1 MVQRIGRYH
10 LTTFVLAS
18 ALFLTASELQAQIV
32 RAPLTDGFQRTS
44 SINVSMDEMLGTQK
58 SRSVEEPILG
68 PGYPDLWIAEVQF
81 KPLRLMRLELTNPAT
96 GKVEKELVRY
106 LVWRMIRRDPT
117 ELAGKDR
124 AELERKLFD
133 PERDPSNDLDQKL
146 SLPLRLPRFVL
157 ETQDREGNV
166 LQAYTDEI
174 NPNVQA
180 AVFNR
185 EMGRR
190 GQNLR
195 LMNSIEAISEIG
207 DPILSAS
214 AAASAAA
221 AAGADKEAAAQAAE
235 AADAEAVAKAIY
247 GVAVWRNVDPSA
259 DFLSVSMSGFTNA
272 YRISQD
278 ASGERIVEEKVV
290 VQRFARPGDQYLQ
303 DETEFR
309 IIDEVDTDSDGK
321 ADTRFPIWKYRLRTT
336 KLDIPEMD
344 SVLRNV
350 RKTAEQPT
358 APVEN

>member
-1 MVQRIGRYH
+1 MVQSIGRFH
-10 LTTFVLAS
+10 LTTFVLAAACFVSTS
-18 ALFLTASELQAQIV
+18 ALQAQIV
-32 RAPLTDGFQRTS
+32 RAPLSDGFQRTS

-58 SRSVEEPILG
+58 SRSIDEPILG

-81 KPLRLMRLELTNPAT
+81 KPIRLMRLELTNPAT

-106 LVWRMIRRDPT
+106 MVWRMIRRDPT

-133 PERDPSNDLDQKL
+133 PERDPSNDLDQKR
-146 SLPLRLPRFVL
+146 SLPLRMPRFVL
-157 ETQDREGNV
+157 ETLDRDGNV

-174 NPNVQA
+174 NPEVQK

-221 AAGADKEAAAQAAE
+221 AAGADKETVAKAAE
-235 AADAEAVAKAIY
+235 AADAEALANAIY
-247 GVAVWRNVDPSA
+247 GVAVWRNVDPAA

-278 ASGERIVEEKVV
+278 ASGERVVEEKVV

-303 DETEFR
+303 DESEFR
-309 IIDEVDTDSDGK
+309 LIDEADTDGDGK
-321 ADTRFPIWKYRLRTT
+321 ADIRFPVWRYRPRST

-344 SVLRNV
+344 LVLRNV

-358 APVEN
+358 APVED